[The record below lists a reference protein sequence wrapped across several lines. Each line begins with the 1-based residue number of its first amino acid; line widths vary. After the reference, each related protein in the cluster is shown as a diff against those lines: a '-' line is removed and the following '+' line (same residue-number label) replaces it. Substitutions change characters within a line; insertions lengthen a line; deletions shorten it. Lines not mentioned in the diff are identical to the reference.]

1 MTDPARP
8 RSASAV
14 VAAASCGVAVMVAA
28 GAANRPAA
36 VLSVAAAVPFLL
48 LTSVRTKVLVY
59 FAVLPLIGW
68 FEVHYPDGSYGAIP
82 SYLAAIAVAHV
93 GWELV
98 TGQGRLP
105 AAHPYVL
112 LVGLFAVL
120 IVIQSRNPV
129 IVDAGAGIG
138 ATRAYL
144 VPLGLFFVGLRT
156 LRGPEDVR
164 ALLRVVVI
172 TALISGLYMLKQ
184 LFFGFDDAER
194 TYWAARGNTYVIEEG
209 KLFST
214 AVAPDVFG
222 FVSAYF
228 VLACIAARSMSV
240 WPRVAMWSA
249 VICSVGVV
257 ASGLRIALFALVVSG
272 GLLLGMLLTD
282 RRTRTGAFRLALM
295 GTASLVALVA
305 LVVVTPAPEDRLLTQ
320 GASTPWDA
328 ALQKLALLKNGTE
341 DDDYRARADRVPQF
355 LDYMEQHPWG
365 TGPGVGAL
373 LSFNT
378 FTDVGQTKPNLP
390 EYVLN
395 TPFIFQHD
403 FFYFDVGVEL
413 GAIGLAIFVALL
425 LAGAVLA
432 IDGWHRT
439 RGSPELSVFLALTA
453 SSVVLVSVHNLTNV
467 AFHTAQVAAYV
478 WFLLAAPIGL
488 LPADRSDQAIASA
501 AATGASQEG
510 P

>member
-1 MTDPARP
+1 MTDPGRP
-8 RSASAV
+8 RSASILLATASCGLAV
-14 VAAASCGVAVMVAA
+14 IVAAAAASRPVAAVFVAA
-28 GAANRPAA
+28 G
-36 VLSVAAAVPFLL
+36 VPFLL
-48 LTSVRTKVLVY
+48 LTSIRTKVLVY

-68 FEVHYPDGSYGAIP
+68 FEVHYPDGSFGAVP
-82 SYLAAIAVAHV
+82 SFLAAVAVVHV
-93 GWELV
+93 GWELL
-98 TGQGRLP
+98 TGRERLP

-120 IVIQSRNPV
+120 IVIQSRNPI

-144 VPLGLFFVGLRT
+144 VPLGLFFVGLRA
-156 LRGPEDVR
+156 LRRPEDVR

-184 LFFGFDDAER
+184 FFFGFDDAER
-194 TYWAARGNTYVIEEG
+194 TYWEARGNTYVIEER

-228 VLACIAARSMSV
+228 VLACVAARSMSV
-240 WPRVAMWSA
+240 WPRLAMWTA
-249 VICSVGVV
+249 AICSVGVV
-257 ASGLRIALFALVVSG
+257 ASGLRIALFALVVGG
-272 GLLLGMLLTD
+272 GLLLGMLLAD
-282 RRTRTGAFRLALM
+282 PRTRTGAVRLALM
-295 GTASLVALVA
+295 GTASLVVLVA
-305 LVVVTPAPEDRLLTQ
+305 LVIVTPAPQDRLLTQ

-328 ALQKLALLKNGTE
+328 ALQKLALLKHGTE
-341 DDDYRARADRVPQF
+341 DDDYRSRADRVPQF
-355 LDYMEQHPWG
+355 LEYMERHPWG
-365 TGPGVGAL
+365 AGPGVGDL

-390 EYVLN
+390 EYVIN

-425 LAGAVLA
+425 VAGVVLA
-432 IDGWHRT
+432 LDGWHRT
-439 RGSPELSVFLALTA
+439 RGSPELRVFLALAA

-467 AFHTAQVAAYV
+467 AFHTAPVAAHV

-488 LPADRSDQAIASA
+488 LPSDRTDQATANA
-501 AATGASQEG
+501 ASQRSVNRQ
-510 P
+510 